1 MADPAHYPAL
11 IAERLAEE
19 AAVSVRKGPRG
30 RIAIAAAALLLLTVP
45 LAGTWLARLGRPAG
59 SGGVDAVRYPAGVPH
74 ESPPKVE
81 PVEKLAVSPDDAR
94 AINAAVPFSTA
105 PVPPARPFRFA
116 GAEEDRSR
124 AIDCLAAAQYY
135 EAGDDPLGQKAVA
148 QVVLNRVRHPA
159 FPKSVCAVVFQ
170 GSERTTGC
178 QFTFS
183 CDGAMTRTP
192 PVAAWDRA
200 RALARR
206 MLTGLVE
213 RKVGYATHYHTDWVV
228 PYWSSSLD
236 KIAEVH
242 THLFFRWQGW
252 WGTPGAFLR
261 TVSTTEPK
269 IGLMA
274 KLSPAHEGAPPLAP
288 ATDQAGDY
296 LAPQMTASAAALATA
311 APRLDADITHLPM
324 QIGPVR
330 ITAISSAKDSFIVEL
345 PKALTSGDYIATV
358 RAFCSGRPKCRVMGW
373 REESRPP
380 TAFPI
385 PDAALMSMLF
395 SYIHDANSGLQR
407 LLWNCRKVPQDN
419 PRNCMQE
426 RGTFSDLNADSAP
439 FRPVAPLLMP
449 RTPGEPGAKAQ
460 TTPAPKAPAA
470 AARAVKNAP
479 TPAKP

>member
-1 MADPAHYPAL
+1 MADPAHYPAP
-11 IAERLAEE
+11 IPKRLPEE
-19 AAVSVRKGPRG
+19 AAFSARDGLWSWL
-30 RIAIAAAALLLLTVP
+30 AMAAAALLLLAIP
-45 LAGTWLARLGRPAG
+45 LAGTWLARLGAPAG
-59 SGGVDAVRYPAGVPH
+59 AGGPGAVRYPAGAPH
-74 ESPPKVE
+74 EPPPKVE
-81 PVEKLAVSPDDAR
+81 PVEKLAISPDDAR
-94 AINAAVPFSTA
+94 EINAAVPFSTA
-105 PVPPARPFRFA
+105 PIPPARPFRFV
-116 GAEEDRSR
+116 GAEEDRTR

-135 EAGDDPLGQKAVA
+135 EAGDDPVGQKAVA

-183 CDGAMTRTP
+183 CDGAMARVP
-192 PVAAWDRA
+192 SAAAWDRA
-200 RALARR
+200 RTLARR
-206 MLTGLVE
+206 MLTGVVE
-213 RKVGYATHYHTDWVV
+213 KKVGYATHYHTDWVV

-236 KIAEVH
+236 KIAEIH

-269 IGLMA
+269 VALMA
-274 KLSPAHEGAPPLAP
+274 KLSPVHEGAPPLASP
-288 ATDQAGDY
+288 SDLAEAL
-296 LAPQMTASAAALATA
+296 LAPQMTASATALASA

-330 ITAISSAKDSFIVEL
+330 ITAISPTKDSFIVEL

-426 RGTFSDLNADSAP
+426 RGTFSDLNAETAP
-439 FRPVAPLLMP
+439 FRPVAPMLAP
-449 RTPGEPGAKAQ
+449 KTSGASVPKMQ
-460 TTPAPKAPAA
+460 TTPAHKAPAA
-470 AARAVKNAP
+470 TAP
-479 TPAKP
+479 PATATPISSK